1 MSAMINNP
9 ECQVLGSL
17 LCEPSYIFQIQESL
31 TEDDFSSNKHKAI
44 FKAIIDLGDNADAF
58 TVAKQLESVESYGA
72 DIPYLVD
79 MSDACL
85 TPSNVMAYGQS
96 VLESSRQRKI
106 NLIGHMI
113 AGMQA
118 DKEKSEVIL
127 DKLGEE
133 LSKIGTNGI
142 GNTQTTL
149 NDAMEEVVDQI
160 QERMDGKNEVYK
172 TGFEELDEYMPF
184 ESGALYLLGGL
195 SGAGKTTLLQSFIE
209 AQIFKDIPCYFNS
222 AEMPALQVAKR
233 FMQSAGSIKSSF
245 FKDPSANFTDDI
257 GSRLSASIAK
267 LRDKNLMIDDEQ
279 GLNINTLKV
288 RARNWISSQSSYK
301 ENGKG
306 MLVVDYAQLLEF
318 DHKDSSASLGDNAKQ
333 LRAFGKEM
341 GVPVI
346 LLVQLNEDYKN
357 RSDKRPLRSDIA
369 GSSVMYK
376 DSDGVIFCYRDET
389 FNEDTLDKGIMEI
402 ILSKNRDGAQGTI
415 RASAEMEFFR
425 IKDIKTQF
433 ESQAH

>member
-1 MSAMINNP
+1 MEMINDP
-9 ECQVLGSL
+9 ECQVLGAL
-17 LCEPSYIFQIQESL
+17 LLDPSCIFQVQEVLSA
-31 TEDDFSSNKHKAI
+31 DDFKYAKHQSI
-44 FKAIIDLGDNADAF
+44 YKAIIKLGDEADVF
-58 TVAKQLESVESYGA
+58 TCWSEVESDGVN
-72 DIPYLVD
+72 ISYLSEMTD
-79 MSDACL
+79 CCP
-85 TPSNVMAYGQS
+85 TTKNVLAYAHV
-96 VLESSRQRKI
+96 VLESGRQRK
-106 NLIGHMI
+106 LRVMAQMI
-113 AGMQA
+113 IESQLS
-118 DKEKSEVIL
+118 KEKSEVIL
-127 DKLGEE
+127 DRVGEA
-133 LSKIGTNGI
+133 LSSIGTNGI

-172 TGFEELDEYMPF
+172 TGFEELNEYMPF

-209 AQIFKDIPCYFNS
+209 AQIFNGIPCYFNS

-257 GSRLSASIAK
+257 GSRLTASIAK

-279 GLNINTLKV
+279 GLNVAALKV
-288 RARNWISSQSSYK
+288 RARNWITSQASYQ
-301 ENGKG
+301 ENGKAI
-306 MLVVDYAQLLEF
+306 LVVDYAQLLEF
-318 DHKDSSASLGDNAKQ
+318 DHKNSSASLGDNAKQ

-341 GVPVI
+341 GIPVI
-346 LLVQLNEDYKN
+346 LLVQLNEDYKT

-415 RASAEMEFFR
+415 KASAEMCYFRVKDMKTEF
-425 IKDIKTQF
+425 T
-433 ESQAH
+433 SQAG